1 MPMDGLLTNLPSDP
15 EELIA
20 LLHKQQRSLE
30 EHQRKLDANERQLQR
45 SEKRNERLEKAL
57 QTKIGTIEQLE
68 ERLRALLIHRY
79 GKRSERINPDQYT
92 LFNEAELTLDTE
104 TPVDDVDQDDINVKP
119 HSRKRNNTRK
129 PLPEQLP
136 RVDVL
141 HELSDDERQCSCG
154 CTLERIGEDTH
165 EQLSIIPRQYFVVR
179 HTRARYVCT
188 CKAKAI
194 TANAPAHPLPG
205 ANVTPMMLAHVMVS
219 KFLDGL
225 PLYRQEK
232 MAARDNIDLPRAK
245 QARWIING
253 SSVFQPVI
261 NRFMDTLFSYDIAM
275 SDDTSIRVLN
285 TEESSSKT
293 QSALWIRRGGPP
305 DKPVVLVDYAS
316 SKSGEAAYGLLS
328 EFRGTLVCDGAS
340 NFNLSVKTNDLKV
353 ALCNDHARR
362 RFRRVFDQLS
372 KEKKSAAPGSVA
384 GEGVLRYKALYKI
397 EKRIAQLAPEEKL
410 KIRQDE
416 ALPLWREFIEW
427 ALKTQIEGVQHAG
440 TTDALAYL
448 LKHADQL
455 QTYCYDGRLPI
466 SNIQAEHVAKT
477 IAIARKNFMF
487 ADTESGA
494 VASGRVFSVIE
505 TARANGN
512 NPQHYLSVLLAALPN
527 VQSLDDIDALLPW
540 SITPELIAE
549 RYAAFPTP

>member
-1 MPMDGLLTNLPSDP
+1 MPMDGLPTNLPSDP

-30 EHQRKLDANERQLQR
+30 ERQRKLDANERQLQR
-45 SEKRNERLEKAL
+45 SEKRNEHLEKTL

-68 ERLRALLIHRY
+68 ERLRALLIHRF
-79 GKRSERINPDQYT
+79 GKRSERINPDQFT
-92 LFNEAELTLDTE
+92 LFNEAELTLDAE
-104 TPVDDVDQDDINVKP
+104 VPVDVDGKDDINVKP
-119 HSRKRNNTRK
+119 HFRKRNNTRK

-141 HELSDDERQCSCG
+141 HELSDEERRCSCG
-154 CTLERIGEDTH
+154 CTLERIGEDVH
-165 EQLSIIPRQYFVVR
+165 
-179 HTRARYVCT
+179 
-188 CKAKAI
+188 
-194 TANAPAHPLPG
+194 
-205 ANVTPMMLAHVMVS
+205 VTPMMLAHVMVS

-285 TEESSSKT
+285 TEESSTKT

-305 DKPVVLVDYAS
+305 DKPVVLVDYAP

-397 EKRIAQLAPEEKL
+397 EKRIAQLTPEEKRQV
-410 KIRQDE
+410 RQDE
-416 ALPLWREFIEW
+416 ALPLWHEFIEW

-448 LKHADQL
+448 LKHAEQL

-505 TARANGN
+505 TARANGH
-512 NPQHYLSVLLAALPN
+512 NPQHYLSVLLAELPN
-527 VQSLDDIDALLPW
+527 VQSLEDIDALLPW
-540 SITPELIAE
+540 AITPEMITE
-549 RYAAFPTP
+549 RYAAFPIP

>member
-1 MPMDGLLTNLPSDP
+1 MDGLPTNLPNDP
-15 EELIA
+15 IELIA
-20 LLHKQQRSLE
+20 LLQKQ
-30 EHQRKLDANERQLQR
+30 QRKLDAQERKLKR
-45 SEKRNERLEKAL
+45 SEKRNERLEKKLHA
-57 QTKIGTIEQLE
+57 KDGTIEKLE
-68 ERLRALLIHRY
+68 ERLRALLIHRF
-79 GKRSERINPDQYT
+79 GKRSEKFNPDQFT
-92 LFNEAELTLDTE
+92 LFNEAEHI
-104 TPVDDVDQDDINVKP
+104 VDAEAAPAESDEISVKP
-119 HSRKRNNTRK
+119 HSRQRNNTRK
-129 PLPEQLP
+129 PLPESLP

-141 HELSDDERQCSCG
+141 HELNDQERQCHCG
-154 CTLERIGEDTH
+154 CTLERIGEDEH

-179 HTRARYVCT
+179 HVRARYACA
-188 CKAKAI
+188 CKANAK
-194 TANAPAHPLPG
+194 TAQAPAHPLPG
-205 ANVTPMMLAHVMVS
+205 AQVTPVMLAHVMVS

-232 MAARDNIDLPRAK
+232 MAARDKIALPRAK

-253 SSVFQPVI
+253 STVFQSVI
-261 NRFMDTLFSYDIAM
+261 NRFMDTFFSYDIAL

-285 TEESSSKT
+285 TDEPSTKT

-305 DKPVVLVDYAS
+305 DKPVVLVDYAA

-340 NFNLSVKTNDLKV
+340 NFNLSVRENDLTV

-362 RFRRVFDQLS
+362 RFRRVFEQLS
-372 KEKKSAAPGSVA
+372 KEKKSTAPGSVA
-384 GEGVLRYKALYKI
+384 GEGVLRYKALYAI
-397 EKRIAQLAPEEKL
+397 EKRIKQLPPEEKRR
-410 KIRQDE
+410 IRQEE
-416 ALPLWREFIEW
+416 ALPLWHSFIEW
-427 ALKTQIEGVQHAG
+427 ALQRQMEGVRHAG

-466 SNIQAEHVAKT
+466 SNIQSEHVAKT

-505 TARANGN
+505 TARANGH
-512 NPQHYLSVLLAALPN
+512 NPQHYLSVLLAELPN
-527 VQSLDDIDALLPW
+527 VQSVEDVDALLPW
-540 SITPELIAE
+540 AVTPEAIAE
-549 RYAAFPTP
+549 RYAAFPKP